1 MCAHSHWAKDGS
13 GIILNDRNNN
23 RNGTK
28 HRRQEALV
36 INKAKKCTKVTLT
49 LFLLIVLMVVE
60 LVVLKIRACR
70 RFKKKCK
77 HYLL

>member
-13 GIILNDRNNN
+13 GIILNDSSNN

-36 INKAKKCTKVTLT
+36 INKAKKVHKSDAYL
-49 LFLLIVLMVVE
+49 
-60 LVVLKIRACR
+60 AC
-70 RFKKKCK
+70 FVDSVDGS
-77 HYLL
+77 